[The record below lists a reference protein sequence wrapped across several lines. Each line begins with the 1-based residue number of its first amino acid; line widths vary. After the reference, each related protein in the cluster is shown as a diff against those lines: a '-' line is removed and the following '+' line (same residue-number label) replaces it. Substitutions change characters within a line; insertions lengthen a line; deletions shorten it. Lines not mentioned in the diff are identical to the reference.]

1 MSLLLTVYNTSAW
14 KILTDS
20 IGLPLINETTPV
32 VHTKVAALQ
41 PIQELPTVSAL
52 LLGLSTGQ
60 ALWVATVQAEHY
72 LANAIENGISL
83 ADAAKAWELKTS
95 TLLNLQRQQRK
106 SLKLFNLHQALAQ
119 PNEFR
124 ELFSE
129 VKIAEYSAQPTISN
143 FPLLVACQY
152 LAQQPELCALNIR
165 LQASVLPLF
174 DSEKLVLNL
183 DQILLQNHSSTAVLH
198 ERDVVIS
205 QLHQVQEQ
213 LESFSI
219 ERDQL
224 RQNLEKTKAE
234 HLNEQKKASQSEL
247 QLKKVSEEFNKAN
260 QQIEKLLA
268 ELNTLQEK
276 RSELESQLKTSS
288 EERDLILNQLH
299 QVQEQLEQYY
309 INLQSE
315 QQSNKHALLARDKQQ
330 AKEVTKLENEI
341 RKTKARAA
349 NAEFS
354 GQQLQSELNR
364 VRKSISWKAGI
375 PVRVIGR
382 LIRKADPV
390 REKLMQEVGLLLT
403 SEYFDVDWY
412 LRIYTDVAESQMNP
426 AEHYLL
432 YGAKEGRLP
441 GPLFDGNWYLQHY
454 PDVAATD
461 SNPLLHFIMYGQ
473 QEGRSSSPLM
483 LTNNQ
488 NTEDQA

>member
-1 MSLLLTVYNTSAW
+1 MSLLLTVYNTPAW
-14 KILTDS
+14 KTLTDS
-20 IGLPLINETTPV
+20 IGLPLINDTTPV
-32 VHTKVAALQ
+32 VHTKLAALQ

-83 ADAAKAWELKTS
+83 ADAAKAWELKTN
-95 TLLNLQRQQRK
+95 TLLNLQRQQRQR
-106 SLKLFNLHQALAQ
+106 LKLFNLHQALAQ

-124 ELFSE
+124 ECFSE
-129 VKIAEYSAQPTISN
+129 LKISEFSAQAINSSL
-143 FPLLVACQY
+143 PLLVACQY
-152 LAQQPELCALNIR
+152 LAQQPELRDLNTR
-165 LQASVLPLF
+165 LQASVLPLL

-183 DQILLQNHSSTAVLH
+183 DQILLQNHSSTVALH
-198 ERDVVIS
+198 ERDVVIF

-213 LESFSI
+213 LETLNL

-224 RQNLEKTKAE
+224 VQSLEKTNTE
-234 HLNEQKKASQSEL
+234 HLNEQKKASQSEFEL
-247 QLKKVSEEFNKAN
+247 TRVNEDFNKAK

-268 ELNTLQEK
+268 ELNSAREK
-276 RSELESQLKTSS
+276 HSQLESQLETSN
-288 EERDLILNQLH
+288 EERDLILTQLQ
-299 QVQEQLEQYY
+299 QVQEQLEQHYVA
-309 INLQSE
+309 LQSE
-315 QQSNKHALLARDKQQ
+315 QQTNKHALLARDKQQ

-454 PDVAATD
+454 PDVAAVD
-461 SNPLLHFIMYGQ
+461 ANPLLHFIMYGQ

-483 LTNNQ
+483 LTNNH